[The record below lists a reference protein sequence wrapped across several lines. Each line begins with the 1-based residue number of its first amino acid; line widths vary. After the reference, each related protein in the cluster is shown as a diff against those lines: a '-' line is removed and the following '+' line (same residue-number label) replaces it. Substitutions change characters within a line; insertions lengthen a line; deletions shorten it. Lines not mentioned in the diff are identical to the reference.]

1 MRAGIEVAG
10 GAGLVAGV
18 AGVRVCVV
26 VPVGGRCDVLVV
38 LRGDADP
45 DAAWDEAVRAVVA
58 GTGGDVPVSDVWV
71 VSDEWLVRGVDRS
84 VDLEATRQRYRD
96 FLAGAWLPGLG
107 PGARPEPLPGR
118 RIRVVFGGAGAG
130 RTALTWGQRDIW
142 ATMRR
147 QRNWLPQ
154 GGRRPLAPGTRI
166 EDVAAELAYVH
177 SRYQSMRTR
186 LVFGELPDGAVRQ
199 WVAPAGETFLEVYD
213 TPPGQDPD
221 ALAARVEAVYRR
233 RPYDLR
239 VEWPVRMAVVRSGG
253 VCTHLVVL
261 MHHLA
266 LDAGG
271 AAVMMREVASREHDE
286 PAGMQPLEQA
296 AWQASEAG
304 CRHDDRTL
312 RYFAK
317 ALDRLAA
324 GPPPPTP
331 TTPTTTLKPG
341 PRRPRHWSGC
351 LVSPALAGAVAAVGA
366 RRAVDDAAVLTAVA
380 AIAFARVT
388 GTDRVL
394 MRPRVGNRF
403 RPALADVVCF
413 VAQSGLLVLE
423 LGDTTFD
430 EAVDRARGTTLA
442 AVKNAYFDPDA
453 LEAMLSRFAA
463 EYASAH
469 GGAPTLAMFFNDRH
483 AAAPSPCEPQ
493 RTHGASTFAWLD
505 RGPEPA
511 ETLSVTIDDADG
523 ALAVSMHFDTH
534 VIAPEMA
541 EDLAWGIERAAV
553 EAATN
558 GDMPTGIRGTSAA
571 EAPPPR
577 SRNRQAP

>member
-1 MRAGIEVAG
+1 VRAGSDLAG
-10 GAGLVAGV
+10 GAAVVAGV

-45 DAAWDEAVRAVVA
+45 DAAWDEAVRAVVP
-58 GTGGDVPVSDVWV
+58 GGVVPVGDVWV
-71 VSDEWLVRGVDRS
+71 VSDEWLVPGFDRGVDL
-84 VDLEATRQRYRD
+84 DATRQRYRD

-107 PGARPEPLPGR
+107 PGARPEPLPSQ
-118 RIRVVFGGAGAG
+118 RVRVTFGGAGSG
-130 RTALTWGQRDIW
+130 RAALTWGQRDIW
-142 ATMRR
+142 ATMMR

-154 GGRRPLAPGTRI
+154 GGRRPLAAGTRV
-166 EDVAAELAYVH
+166 EDVAAELAYLH

-186 LVFGELPDGAVRQ
+186 LVFGDLPDAGVGQ

-213 TPPGQDPD
+213 TPSGQDPD
-221 ALAARVEAVYRR
+221 FLAARVEAVYRR

-239 VEWPVRMAVVRSGG
+239 AEWPVRMAVVRSGG
-253 VCTHLVVL
+253 VCAHMVVL

-271 AAVMMREVASREHDE
+271 AAVMIREVASRKHTE

-296 AWQASEAG
+296 GWQASEAG
-304 CRHDDRTL
+304 HRHDDRTL

-324 GPPPPTP
+324 GPPPV
-331 TTPTTTLKPG
+331 LKPG
-341 PRRPRHWSGC
+341 PRRPRHWSGR

-366 RRAVDDAAVLTAVA
+366 RRAVDDAAVLTTVT
-380 AIAFARVT
+380 AIAFARLT

-430 EAVDRARGTTLA
+430 EAVDQARGATLA
-442 AVKNAYFDPDA
+442 TVKNAYFDPDA
-453 LEAMLSRFAA
+453 LEAMLGRLAA
-463 EYASAH
+463 DDDHESGHDH
-469 GGAPTLAMFFNDRH
+469 GHGPALAVFFNDRH
-483 AAAPSPCEPQ
+483 TAESTAATDTTA
-493 RTHGASTFAWLD
+493 ASTFAWLH
-505 RGPEPA
+505 RGAEPA
-511 ETLSVTIDDADG
+511 EPLSVTIDDADG
-523 ALAVSMHFDTH
+523 ALAVSLHFDTH
-534 VIAPEMA
+534 VIAPDTA
-541 EDLAWGIERAAV
+541 EQLAWGIERAAI
-553 EAATN
+553 EAAAD
-558 GDMPTGIRGTSAA
+558 GDAPTGIRRTPSSPDPAG
-571 EAPPPR
+571 PPLC